1 MWDYFN
7 NFSNSEGTSSQS
19 EGKLF
24 SEGSEFLV
32 DESNTV
38 RNDLSVSISRKIIK
52 MILIPSRSGLL
63 VVISSLFTFSPSV
76 LSLDGEVLD
85 SLVGVLKGS
94 FSSGD
99 VIVNTGEFSLEVG
112 KVSLVLSKSNN

>member
-1 MWDYFN
+1 
-7 NFSNSEGTSSQS
+7 
-19 EGKLF
+19 
-24 SEGSEFLV
+24 
-32 DESNTV
+32 
-38 RNDLSVSISRKIIK
+38 